1 MAKMYPYL
9 AFENAKEALGYY
21 EEVFGA
27 TYISRLPV
35 SEEQSEMFGLAK
47 ENLENTTVHGGFTV
61 LGANLFCSDSFGKEV
76 KPSNQISIMLD
87 SNSEDPAAVAD
98 ADAFFEK
105 VSSSGRVTVTLPFE
119 EQFWGGKM
127 GQFVDEYGISW
138 MIHTQP
144 YSKL

>member
-1 MAKMYPYL
+1 
-9 AFENAKEALGYY
+9 
-21 EEVFGA
+21 
-27 TYISRLPV
+27 
-35 SEEQSEMFGLAK
+35 
-47 ENLENTTVHGGFTV
+47 
-61 LGANLFCSDSFGKEV
+61 
-76 KPSNQISIMLD
+76 MLD

>member
-27 TYISRLPV
+27 TNISRLPV
-35 SEEQSEMFGLAK
+35 SEEQSEMFGLPK

-87 SNSEDPAAVAD
+87 SNSEDQ
-98 ADAFFEK
+98 
-105 VSSSGRVTVTLPFE
+105 R
-119 EQFWGGKM
+119 Q
-127 GQFVDEYGISW
+127 
-138 MIHTQP
+138 
-144 YSKL
+144 